1 MATGPIIHPS
11 PVRRWVVLGVL
22 GFGALLGVAA
32 GAEAV
37 LGQDDPTCGYTAY
50 RNALAKAGYGWFDFP
65 FDDVRCADGFGFGR
79 AISTTGPDLDALF
92 VYEHGRWNVYGT
104 NVPGRAIPNDFP
116 DEVLVQILP
125 PGRPR

>member
-1 MATGPIIHPS
+1 M
-11 PVRRWVVLGVL
+11 
-22 GFGALLGVAA
+22 
-32 GAEAV
+32 
-37 LGQDDPTCGYTAY
+37 
-50 RNALAKAGYGWFDFP
+50 
-65 FDDVRCADGFGFGR
+65 RCADGFGFGR